1 MNRHGYSTY
10 RVRGGGELGVV
21 GPGVKG
27 RRHCIA
33 FFAIALRLRLL
44 RLRVA
49 AVVVLVF
56 GRPGLGRCVSFISF
70 RGLFGSSKSKF
81 FFDSEFDAKDYFKIN
96 TSFVRV

>member
-10 RVRGGGELGVV
+10 RVRGGGELGAV

-27 RRHCIA
+27 QQHA

-56 GRPGLGRCVSFISF
+56 GLGLVSVFRSF
-70 RGLFGSSKSKF
+70 RFAACLEARNRNSFSTRSSTR
-81 FFDSEFDAKDYFKIN
+81 KIILK
-96 TSFVRV
+96 

>member
-1 MNRHGYSTY
+1 M
-10 RVRGGGELGVV
+10 
-21 GPGVKG
+21 
-27 RRHCIA
+27 HCVLRDRI
-33 FFAIALRLRLL
+33 AIAVVA
-44 RLRVA
+44 VA

-81 FFDSEFDAKDYFKIN
+81 FFDSEFEAKDYFKIN